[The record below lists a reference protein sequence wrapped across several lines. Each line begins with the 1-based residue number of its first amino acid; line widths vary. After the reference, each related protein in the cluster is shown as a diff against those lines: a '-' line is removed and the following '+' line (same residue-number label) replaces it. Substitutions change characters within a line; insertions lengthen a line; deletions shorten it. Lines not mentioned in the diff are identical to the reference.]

1 MRPKGDLSLSEKCA
15 GHEALGDHAAL
26 SSNKMNVRF
35 SGSGLGASVC
45 ADEASPMKK
54 MKAYASFDDYLEDQ
68 TPKNQA
74 IIHALRKFVKRVE
87 PGLNEAV
94 KWGNGC
100 WVGKNGPV
108 AYVYSDT
115 GYVQFGFF
123 NGSSLKDPR
132 GLLEGK
138 GRYVRHI
145 KVRDRSEIDARPFA
159 ALLRQAAGSR

>member
-1 MRPKGDLSLSEKCA
+1 
-15 GHEALGDHAAL
+15 
-26 SSNKMNVRF
+26 
-35 SGSGLGASVC
+35 
-45 ADEASPMKK
+45 
-54 MKAYASFDDYLEDQ
+54 MKAYASFDDYLEGQ
-68 TPKNQA
+68 SPKNQVV
-74 IIHALRKFVKRVE
+74 IRALRQFVKRIE
-87 PGLNEAV
+87 PELSEAV

-123 NGSSLKDPR
+123 NGSSLKDPK

-138 GRYVRHI
+138 GKYVRHI
-145 KVRDRSEIDARPFA
+145 KVRDRSAIDEQSFS